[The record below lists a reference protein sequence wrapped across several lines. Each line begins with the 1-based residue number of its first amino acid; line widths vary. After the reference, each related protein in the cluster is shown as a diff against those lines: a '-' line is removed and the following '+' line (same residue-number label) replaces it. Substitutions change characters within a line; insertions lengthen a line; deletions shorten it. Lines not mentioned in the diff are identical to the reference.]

1 MRRHAGDIMLLKG
14 RAVSRGK
21 ATGQALV
28 SKESISFLGGVD
40 PKTGA
45 VIEKGHALYGKNVK
59 GRVLI
64 FPNGKGSTVG
74 SYVIYQLKKNGV
86 APAAIVNVRSEPIVA
101 VGAIISD
108 IPMVDSLERDPVEAI
123 KDGDAVTVDGTAGT
137 VEVSC

>member
-1 MRRHAGDIMLLKG
+1 LRRHAGDIMLLKG